1 MARFAAK
8 PGLLVLLTGLATTIA
23 VAGLI
28 LFEPDFAA
36 STREAAIDAVSQ
48 AIPAPVESQVL
59 AVDIDET
66 SVKALGNWPWPRS
79 QLAQL
84 IGRIAAGKPAAVAL
98 DFVLNGRCGT
108 ADPGNAELA
117 AALAMAPATIG
128 FVLSGQPDLPPAVSP
143 VALRQP
149 VALPDLWHS
158 AGAELPCPEF
168 MAVAGLST
176 VSLAGDGRA
185 SVRTVPA
192 IAGVGQDLYPGLA
205 TDVLR
210 LAAEAGSIIVTG
222 LGDPVL
228 SAGDLVAHMDSSG
241 GLRLHASRPS
251 AWAART
257 ITAADALT
265 APPERFAGKIVFIGS
280 SLPQLGG
287 LRPTAASPLTPSLQI
302 HADIASSMLAGHLP
316 WRPAIAGAVEAVALL
331 LAALLAI
338 LAVLRLPP
346 MAAAAVT
353 LALAGLLC
361 AMAVI
366 AYRNFDLAFDPLLP
380 PLGLLATGIASGLSQ
395 YSAARAA
402 AAAIRLSF
410 EQRLPPAIVARLVKA
425 GAGLKLEGEERV
437 VTALFTDIE
446 DFTAMTAAAGP
457 RELIRMLDGYFE
469 GITRIVIKSGGMIDK
484 IVGDAVHAFFNMP
497 LDLPGHQAKAL
508 ACAEAIVAFAD
519 DYRNR
524 PDVKCHGFGR
534 TRIGIETGPVVTG
547 DVGVFGKIDYTAY
560 GNTVNLAARLQEAN
574 KQTGTTILAGP
585 GLKASCPEGWILEP
599 HGSFDVRGR
608 GPMEIFVPRRA
619 AKD

>member
-1 MARFAAK
+1 M
-8 PGLLVLLTGLATTIA
+8 VLLTGLVTAILA
-23 VAGLI
+23 AAII
-28 LFEPDFAA
+28 LFAPNFAV
-36 STREAAIDAVSQ
+36 STREAAIDAISQ
-48 AIPAPVESQVL
+48 TFPASVEARVL
-59 AVDIDET
+59 AVDIDEA

-84 IGRIAAGKPAAVAL
+84 IGKIAAGEPAAIAL
-98 DFVLNGRCGT
+98 DFVLNGRCGA
-108 ADPGNAELA
+108 ADPGNAALGE
-117 AALAMAPATIG
+117 ALAMAPATIG
-128 FVLSGQPDLPPAVSP
+128 FVLSDQPDLLPAVSP

-149 VALPDLWHS
+149 VALPGLWQS
-158 AGAELPCPEF
+158 PGAELPCPEF
-168 MAVAGLST
+168 SAVTGLAT
-176 VSLAGDGRA
+176 VSLAGDGSA
-185 SVRTVPA
+185 SVRTAPA
-192 IAGVGQDLYPGLA
+192 IVGVGQDLYPGLA
-205 TDVLR
+205 PDALR
-210 LAAEAGSIIVTG
+210 LAAQAGSIIASG
-222 LGDPVL
+222 MGDPL
-228 SAGDLVAHMDSSG
+228 LTMGDLQAHMDNAA
-241 GLRLHASRPS
+241 GLKLHASRPS

-257 ITAADALT
+257 IAAADVLT
-265 APPERFAGKIVFIGS
+265 APPQRFTGKIVFIGS

-287 LRPTAASPLTPSLQI
+287 LRPTAAGPLTPSLQI
-302 HADIASSMLAGHLP
+302 HADIASSILAGHLP
-316 WRPAIAGAVEAVALL
+316 WRPAIAGPVEAAALL

-338 LAVLRLPP
+338 LAVLRLSP
-346 MAAAAVT
+346 MLAATVT
-353 LALAGLLC
+353 LVLASLLC
-361 AMAVI
+361 SLAVI

-380 PLGLLATGIASGLSQ
+380 PLGLLAAATASGLSQ

-469 GITRIVIKSGGMIDK
+469 GITRIVTTSGGMIDK
-484 IVGDAVHAFFNMP
+484 IVGDAIHAFFNMP

-508 ACAEAIVAFAD
+508 ACAEAIAAFAEE
-519 DYRNR
+519 YRNR
-524 PDVKCHGFGR
+524 PDVKRHSFGR

-619 AKD
+619 SKD